1 MVHYSHTFEINRF
14 ITQKKIPDIANII
27 RLKQPLLNSWT
38 KKNYWLICFTLIY
51 QLDLALQ
58 LNFVADNIILI
69 FSQPNVNIIDTEI
82 HPINSL
88 HISNKAK

>member
-1 MVHYSHTFEINRF
+1 MDSN
-14 ITQKKIPDIANII
+14 K
-27 RLKQPLLNSWT
+27 L
-38 KKNYWLICFTLIY
+38 WLICFTLIY

-88 HISNKAK
+88 HISNTTKKLSVLT

>member
-1 MVHYSHTFEINRF
+1 MDSN
-14 ITQKKIPDIANII
+14 K
-27 RLKQPLLNSWT
+27 L
-38 KKNYWLICFTLIY
+38 WLICFTLIY
-51 QLDLALQ
+51 RLDLALQ

-88 HISNKAK
+88 HISKYNKINSVY

>member
-1 MVHYSHTFEINRF
+1 MDSNR
-14 ITQKKIPDIANII
+14 
-27 RLKQPLLNSWT
+27 LLVNLF
-38 KKNYWLICFTLIY
+38 YIY

-82 HPINSL
+82 HPINYL
-88 HISNKAK
+88 HISRKTK